1 MYQFQSR
8 IRYSETNSEG
18 KLTLP
23 ALLNY
28 FQDVTTFHSE
38 DLHVG
43 VAYMKEI
50 RQAWVL
56 SAWQIVIDRY
66 PGMGEQVEIGTIP
79 YEFKAFMGSRNF
91 YMKDTNG
98 QYIAKGNSLWTLLS
112 MDSGRPITP
121 SQEMMDTYGCGDKL
135 DMEYAPRKIMVP
147 KESGISQDPITV
159 RKHHLDTNQHVNN
172 GQFVQIAAEYLPED
186 FQVGQLRVE
195 YRQQAFLNDVLHPVV
210 WVSDEKYIVE
220 INDASGKPYVIA
232 EFSGEAVRT
241 AE

>member
-50 RQAWVL
+50 RQVWVL
-56 SAWQIVIDRY
+56 SAWQIVIERY
-66 PGMGEQVEIGTIP
+66 PAMGEQVEIGTIP
-79 YEFKAFMGSRNF
+79 YDFKAFMGSRNF
-91 YMKDTNG
+91 FMKDAKG
-98 QYIAKGNSLWTLLS
+98 QYLAKGNSLWSLLD
-112 MDSGRPITP
+112 MDTGRPITP
-121 SQEMMDTYGCGDKL
+121 SQEMMDTYGCGEKL
-135 DMEYAPRKIMVP
+135 KMDYAPRKIGIP
-147 KESGISQDPITV
+147 KEDGVAQEPVPV

-172 GQFVQIAAEYLPED
+172 GQFVQIAAEYLPEHFD
-186 FQVGQLRVE
+186 VGQLRVE
-195 YRQQAFLNDVLHPVV
+195 YRQQAFLSDVLYPVV
-210 WVSDEKYIVE
+210 FASPENCIVE
-220 INDASGKPYVIA
+220 IKDANGKPYVIV
-232 EFSGEAVRT
+232 EFSRAQEAV
-241 AE
+241 

>member
-1 MYQFQSR
+1 MYKFESR
-8 IRYSETNSEG
+8 IRYSETDSEG

-43 VAYMKEI
+43 VTYMKNI
-50 RQAWVL
+50 RQVWVL
-56 SAWQIVIDRY
+56 SAWQIDIDRY
-66 PGMGEQVEIGTIP
+66 PVMGEQVEIGTIP
-79 YEFKAFMGSRNF
+79 YDFKAFMGSRNF
-91 YMKDTNG
+91 YMKDARG

-121 SQEMMDTYGCGDKL
+121 SQEMMDTYGCGERL
-135 DMEYAPRKIMVP
+135 DMDYAPRKIVVP
-147 KESGISQDPITV
+147 KEGGMMQEPVMV

-186 FQVGQLRVE
+186 FRVDRLRVE
-195 YRQQAFLNDVLHPVV
+195 YRQQAFLNDVLYPVV
-210 WVSDEKYIVE
+210 TTADGVYVVE
-220 INDASGKPYVIA
+220 LKDTNGKPYVIA
-232 EFSGEAVRT
+232 EFAGVAVDA

>member
-8 IRYSETNSEG
+8 IRYSEINSEG

-43 VAYMKEI
+43 VSYMKEI
-50 RQAWVL
+50 RQVWVL

-79 YEFKAFMGSRNF
+79 YDFKAFMGSRNF
-91 YMKDTNG
+91 FMKDEKG
-98 QYIAKGNSLWTLLS
+98 QYLAKGNSLWSLLD
-112 MDSGRPITP
+112 MDTGRPITP
-121 SQEMMDTYGCGDKL
+121 SQEMMDTYGCGEKL
-135 DMEYAPRKIMVP
+135 DMDYAPRKIAVP
-147 KESGISQDPITV
+147 KEGGMVQEPVMV

-172 GQFVQIAAEYLPED
+172 GQFVQIASEYLPEE
-186 FQVGQLRVE
+186 FRVGQLRVE

-210 WVSDEKYIVE
+210 LVSDGKYIVE
-220 INDASGKPYVIA
+220 IKDANGKPYVIV
-232 EFSGEAVRT
+232 EFSQAQEVK
-241 AE
+241 

>member
-8 IRYSETNSEG
+8 IRYSEINSEG

-43 VAYMKEI
+43 VSYMKEI
-50 RQAWVL
+50 RQVWVL
-56 SAWQIVIDRY
+56 SAWQIVIGRY

-79 YEFKAFMGSRNF
+79 YDFKAFMGSRNF
-91 YMKDTNG
+91 FMKDEKG
-98 QYIAKGNSLWTLLS
+98 QYLAKGNSLWSLLD
-112 MDSGRPITP
+112 MDTGRPITP
-121 SQEMMDTYGCGDKL
+121 SQEMMDTYGCGEKL
-135 DMEYAPRKIMVP
+135 DMDYAPRKIVVP
-147 KESGISQDPITV
+147 KEGGLAQEPIVV

-172 GQFVQIAAEYLPED
+172 GQFVQIASEYLPEE
-186 FQVGQLRVE
+186 FRVGQLRVE

-210 WVSDEKYIVE
+210 SVSDGKYIVE
-220 INDASGKPYVIA
+220 IKDANGKPYVIV
-232 EFSGEAVRT
+232 EFSQAQEVK
-241 AE
+241 